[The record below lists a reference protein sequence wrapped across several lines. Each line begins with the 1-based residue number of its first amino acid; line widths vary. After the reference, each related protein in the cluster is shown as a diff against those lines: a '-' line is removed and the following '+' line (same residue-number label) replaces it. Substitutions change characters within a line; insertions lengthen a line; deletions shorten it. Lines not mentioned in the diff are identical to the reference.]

1 MSDHDLGKEV
11 QDEWV
16 DQFVDITD
24 QDFEQI
30 TANEAN
36 QREFWQKLESEWD
49 SMSKE
54 NQETGEHPWL
64 DEYDEV
70 CWQCQWHS
78 SVTFLIHDFQMYSP
92 MSEYKFQ
99 EDNML
104 KNTDNCLEEGKIKL
118 EEGNPL

>member
-1 MSDHDLGKEV
+1 MINHDLGKEV

-70 CWQCQWHS
+70 CWQCQ
-78 SVTFLIHDFQMYSP
+78 
-92 MSEYKFQ
+92 
-99 EDNML
+99 
-104 KNTDNCLEEGKIKL
+104 
-118 EEGNPL
+118 